1 MSLKIENL
9 TISAIKGLKITVMG
23 LGLNGGGLASALFF
37 ASKGAEVTVTDLRDE
52 KILAPSI
59 DKLKNYNIRFV
70 LGRHDIKDFENADI
84 VIKNPAVRK
93 TSPYL
98 EASKIIETDL
108 SIFMRLCKNRT
119 IAVTGSKGKST
130 TVSAVYHTLKT
141 VYKGAKLGGNITTS
155 PLSFI
160 DDIKEQ
166 DPLVLEL
173 SSWQLADLKGKNL
186 LSPHIALITNI
197 LPDHQNS
204 YNCMDEYVDD
214 KKLIY
219 KNQDKHDFTL
229 CSYDDDYGKSFYSET
244 EAVPVYFSSSELPE
258 GITGSYLTETGEGFY
273 TCNGK
278 KTAILDRELSMKGR
292 HNRLNLLTAAAA
304 LYLFGIKPE
313 IIRQTLS
320 GFKGI
325 PDRME
330 FVSEKMGISFYNDTT
345 ATIPEAVAAAVS
357 SFENGVRLI
366 AGGTDKELDFKILS
380 SLKDKTKMIYL
391 LEGSGTDK
399 IIPVL
404 NKNSIPFKGP
414 YSSLSESFNE
424 ALSDAEKGD
433 NIIMSPGCASF
444 GMFKNEFER
453 GETFRELVKNFN
465 YKL

>member
-9 TISAIKGLKITVMG
+9 TISAIQGLKITVMG

-37 ASKGAEVTVTDLRDE
+37 ASKGAEVTVTDLRDKE
-52 KILAPSI
+52 ILAPSI
-59 DKLKNYNIRFV
+59 DKLKNYNITFV
-70 LGRHDIKDFENADI
+70 LGQHNIKDFENADI

-93 TSPYL
+93 KSPYL
-98 EASKIIETDL
+98 EASKIVETDL
-108 SIFMRLCKNRT
+108 SIFMRLHSRRDRT

-130 TVSAVYHTLKT
+130 TVSAIYHTLKT

-160 DDIKEQ
+160 DEIKEE

-186 LSPHIALITNI
+186 LTPHIAVITNI

-204 YNCMDEYVDD
+204 YSCMDEYVDD

-219 KNQDKHDFTL
+219 KDQGKHDFTL
-229 CSYDDDYGKSFYSET
+229 CSYDDEYGRSFYSET
-244 EAVPVYFSSSELPE
+244 EAEAVYFSAEELPE
-258 GITGSYLTETGEGFY
+258 GITGSFLTETGEGFY
-273 TCNGK
+273 TCNGR
-278 KTAILDRELSMKGR
+278 KTAILDREISMKGM
-292 HNRLNLLTAAAA
+292 HNRLNLLTAASA
-304 LYLFGIKPE
+304 LYLFGIKAE
-313 IIRQTLS
+313 ITRKTLS
-320 GFKGI
+320 DFKGI

-330 FVSEKMGISFYNDTT
+330 FVSEKRGISFYNDTT
-345 ATIPEAVAAAVS
+345 ATIPEAVVAAVS
-357 SFENGVRLI
+357 SFDNGVRLI
-366 AGGTDKELDFKILS
+366 AGGTDKELDFKIFS
-380 SLKDKTKMIYL
+380 SLKDKTEMIYL

-399 IIPVL
+399 IIPIL
-404 NKNSIPFKGP
+404 EENSIPFKGP
-414 YSSLSESFNE
+414 CSSLRDSFKE

-453 GETFRELVKNFN
+453 GETFRELVRS
-465 YKL
+465 L